1 MLSPNAMADRL
12 RSAFTPGQAS
22 VLTDVI
28 WQAYNELVKA
38 SDLAELKEV
47 VQELAE
53 AQRDLADAQKR
64 TEARVDVL
72 GQRMG
77 ELAEAQRRT
86 DEKMGALAEAQK
98 RTDERMGALAEAQ
111 RRTDG
116 RLDSLAHSMQELA
129 QAMKETRREFG
140 GVTASVS
147 YALENEAYRLAPRVL
162 AERYGV
168 TLEEKLVRTTIRGE
182 EVNLFGRGRRD
193 GREVWVVG
201 EAKLRVDVG
210 RGRKGARDL
219 FTQLETKV
227 AAVRAELGD
236 VDVVRVLVT
245 HFATPEFLTMAQ
257 ERNTLVIQSFEW

>member
-53 AQRDLADAQKR
+53 AQRDLA
-64 TEARVDVL
+64 
-72 GQRMG
+72 
-77 ELAEAQRRT
+77 
-86 DEKMGALAEAQK
+86 
-98 RTDERMGALAEAQ
+98 EAQ

-116 RLDSLAHSMQELA
+116 RMESLAHSMQELA
-129 QAMKETRREFG
+129 QAMKEIRREFG
-140 GVTASVS
+140 AVTASVS

-182 EVNLFGRGRRD
+182 EVNLFGRDRRD

-236 VDVVRVLVT
+236 VEVVRVLVT

-257 ERNTLVIQSFEW
+257 ERNTLVVQSFEW

>member
-22 VLTDVI
+22 VLTDVV

-38 SDLAELKEV
+38 SDLAELKDV
-47 VQELAE
+47 VQ
-53 AQRDLADAQKR
+53 
-64 TEARVDVL
+64 
-72 GQRMG
+72 

-86 DEKMGALAEAQK
+86 DEKMG
-98 RTDERMGALAEAQ
+98 DLAEAQ

-116 RLDSLAHSMQELA
+116 RMDYLAHSMQELA

-168 TLEEKLVRTTIRGE
+168 TLEEKLVRTTIRAAGTAARS
-182 EVNLFGRGRRD
+182 GSWARRS
-193 GREVWVVG
+193 
-201 EAKLRVDVG
+201 
-210 RGRKGARDL
+210 
-219 FTQLETKV
+219 
-227 AAVRAELGD
+227 
-236 VDVVRVLVT
+236 
-245 HFATPEFLTMAQ
+245 FASRWGGGKWTPGTSSPSSRPKWPPCGPSWA
-257 ERNTLVIQSFEW
+257 TWT